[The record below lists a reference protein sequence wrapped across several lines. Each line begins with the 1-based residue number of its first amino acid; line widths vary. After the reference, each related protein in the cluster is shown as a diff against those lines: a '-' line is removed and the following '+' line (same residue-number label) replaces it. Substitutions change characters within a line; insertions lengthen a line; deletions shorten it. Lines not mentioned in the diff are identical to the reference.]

1 MKNTLW
7 LCICRRL
14 PGLAL
19 YALAAGL
26 FGLVGYLTGAPLE
39 GMLYAAVLCLCI
51 YALYSAL
58 SIRREYQRHRALEG
72 LCRQPL
78 LDGDQLPAAQTLVEQ
93 DFRQMALVNAQ
104 AWQKAMDDM
113 DAMRRE
119 RDEYAALWAHQIK
132 VPISA
137 QKLLLAEPNPDV
149 AALSAELFKMEQY
162 VEMTLGY
169 ERLNGPTD
177 WVLRR
182 CEVGP
187 ILLRCARRF
196 GPLFIQKK
204 LRLDYRPTSLV
215 ALTDDKWLAF
225 VLEQLLS
232 NAIKYTRKGVVALR
246 ADEEA
251 QTLMVEDTGI
261 GIAPEDLPRI
271 FDQGYTGLNGRRD
284 RHATGLGLY
293 LCKRAL
299 NRLGH
304 TITVESQVGRGTRVT
319 VHLAREPVDF
329 SA

>member
-1 MKNTLW
+1 MKNALW
-7 LCICRRL
+7 FCIRRRL
-14 PGLAL
+14 PGAAL

-26 FGLVGYLTGAPLE
+26 FGLVGYLTGAPLG
-39 GMLYAAVLCLCI
+39 GMGYAAVLCLCI
-51 YALYSAL
+51 YAVYSAL
-58 SIRREYQRHRALEG
+58 SISREWQRHRALQG
-72 LCRQPL
+72 LSCQPL
-78 LDGDQLPAAQTLVEQ
+78 LEEDPLPAAQTLVEQ
-93 DFRQMALVNAQ
+93 DFRQLALVNAQ
-104 AWQKAMDDM
+104 AWHKAVDDM
-113 DAMRRE
+113 DALRRD

-137 QKLLLAEPNPDV
+137 QKLLLAEPAPDV
-149 AALSAELFKMEQY
+149 PALSAELFKIEQY

-187 ILLRCARRF
+187 VMLRCARRF

-204 LRLDYRPTSLV
+204 LRLDYQRTNLV
-215 ALTDDKWLAF
+215 VLTDDKWLAF

-232 NAIKYTRKGVVALR
+232 NAIKYTKKGVVTLR
-246 ADEEA
+246 ADE
-251 QTLMVEDTGI
+251 QSQCLIVEDTGI

-284 RHATGLGLY
+284 KHATGLGLY

-299 NRLGH
+299 DRLGH
-304 TITVESQVGRGTRVT
+304 TITVESQVGRGTRMT
-319 VHLAREPVDF
+319 VHLARETIDF
-329 SA
+329 ST

>member
-1 MKNTLW
+1 MKNALW
-7 LCICRRL
+7 LCIRRRL

-26 FGLVGYLTGAPLE
+26 FLLMGYLTGAPLE

-58 SIRREYQRHRALEG
+58 SIRREYQRHRVLEG

-78 LDGDQLPAAQTLVEQ
+78 LDGDELPAARSPAEE
-93 DFRQMALVNAQ
+93 DYRALALLNAQ
-104 AWQKAMDDM
+104 AWHKAQDDM

-137 QKLLLAEPNPDV
+137 QKLLLAEPKPD
-149 AALSAELFKMEQY
+149 ASALSAELFKIEQY

-169 ERLNGPTD
+169 ERLNGPGD

-182 CEVGP
+182 CEIGP
-187 ILLRCARRF
+187 IMLRCARRF

-204 LRLDYRPTSLV
+204 LRLDYQPTSLI

-232 NAIKYTRKGVVALR
+232 NAIKYTRKGVVTLR

-284 RHATGLGLY
+284 KHATGLGLY
-293 LCKRAL
+293 LCRRAL
-299 NRLGH
+299 DRLGH
-304 TITVESQVGRGTRVT
+304 TITVESQVGRGTRMT
-319 VHLAREPVDF
+319 VHLARETIDF

>member
-1 MKNTLW
+1 MKNALW
-7 LCICRRL
+7 LCIRRRL

-26 FGLVGYLTGAPLE
+26 FLFVGYLTGAPLW
-39 GMLYAAVLCLCI
+39 GMGYAAVLSLC
-51 YALYSAL
+51 AFAVYSAF
-58 SIRREYQRHRALEG
+58 SIRREWQRHRALEA
-72 LCRQPL
+72 LARQPL
-78 LDGDQLPAAQTLVEQ
+78 LDGDDLPAAHTLVEQ
-93 DFRQMALVNAQ
+93 DLRALALINEE
-104 AWQKAMDDM
+104 AWHKARDDM
-113 DAMRRE
+113 DALRRE

-137 QKLLLAEPNPDV
+137 QKLLLAEPAPDV
-149 AALSAELFKMEQY
+149 AALSAELFKIEQY

-169 ERLNGPTD
+169 ERLNGPGD

-182 CEVGP
+182 CEIGP
-187 ILLRCARRF
+187 VMLRCARRF

-204 LRLDYRPTSLV
+204 LRLDYQPTTLV

-225 VLEQLLS
+225 VVEQLLS
-232 NAIKYTRKGVVALR
+232 NAIKYTRKGIVTLR

-251 QTLMVEDTGI
+251 QCLIVEDTGI

-293 LCKRAL
+293 LCRRAL
-299 NRLGH
+299 ERLGH
-304 TITVESQVGRGTRVT
+304 TITVESQVGRGTRMT
-319 VHLAREPVDF
+319 VHLARESVDF